1 MRITP
6 LEIRQK
12 TFEKKMRGYDKEA
25 VDTYISTLSHEWER
39 LLDEN
44 KNVTN
49 QLENSRKEVKLLRK
63 QETI

>member
-12 TFEKKMRGYDKEA
+12 AFEKKMRGYDKDA
-25 VDTYISTLSHEWER
+25 VDAFVNSLSHEWER

-44 KNVTN
+44 KNVSK
-49 QLENSRKEVKLLRK
+49 QLETSKYL
-63 QETI
+63 